1 MKATGI
7 LCVPLLVIGFVA
19 FLGLMAFYHAFVL
32 ATLWVWFVVPL
43 GAAQIGIAHAYGL
56 SLIPTVILTSRGLYS
71 PEDKRTESYVAAM
84 MLPAV
89 ALLFGWIAVGFM

>member
-1 MKATGI
+1 MNKV
-7 LCVPLLVIGFVA
+7 LMLVLAI
-19 FLGLMAFYHAFVL
+19 LGLVALVAVMALYNAFVL
-32 ATLWVWFVVPL
+32 ATLWAWFVVPL

-84 MLPAV
+84 MLPAA